1 MIKEVNWEKII
12 KDYKNGISIS
22 KLSKIYELPYYTVN
36 NYLINNNFKI
46 VKHNKISDEMIDKV
60 VFMANNGYIMKDIEL
75 ETKLDRSTI
84 RNIIHENNLVLNVGQ
99 IPRDIKNKDFDDN
112 YFSNI
117 DTENKA
123 YFLGLI
129 YSDGNVREHNGGY
142 FLNVELKRED
152 KYILEKLSEE
162 LKCGNKIRD
171 RDRKT
176 NFDDSHMSSFTSCNS
191 KRIFDDL
198 ARFNI
203 VPDKSHQ
210 TKSFKN
216 IEKYIPQN
224 LIKHFLRGVIDG
236 DGTISKRYTT
246 TQNAIAVYQNEIEF
260 CYDFDKLLKTSIKN
274 ENLKENIIMNKW
286 NGVYSLRYRRIDDIK
301 EICDFLY
308 NDATIYLK
316 RKYQLAELYF
326 KDYQESQNQDSLLL
340 CSNA

>member
-1 MIKEVNWEKII
+1 MAKEINWKNII
-12 KDYKNGISIS
+12 EDYKNGVSIL
-22 KLSKIYELPYYTVN
+22 KLTKKYDLSYYSIN
-36 NYLINNNFKI
+36 NYLIKNKIKI
-46 VKHNKISDEMIDKV
+46 VKHNKISEEQINKIIE
-60 VFMANNGYIMKDIEL
+60 MANNGSIMKEIEDVL
-75 ETKLDRSTI
+75 LLDGNTI
-84 RNIIHENNLVLNVGQ
+84 RNIVQENNLSLEVGSTH
-99 IPRDIKNKDFDDN
+99 RDTKNKDFDDN
-112 YFSNI
+112 YFENI

-142 FLNVELKRED
+142 FLNIELKRED

-162 LKCGNKIRD
+162 LNCGNKIRD

-176 NFDDSHMSSFTSCNS
+176 NFGDSHMSSFTSCNS
-191 KRIFDDL
+191 KKIFDDL

-236 DGTISKRYTT
+236 DGTISKRYAT

-301 EICDFLY
+301 EICNFLY
-308 NDATIYLK
+308 NGATIYLK

-326 KDYQESQNQDSLLL
+326 KDYKESQSQDSLLL